1 MNFSEIWSKHK
12 GWFVVG
18 AVCFNL
24 IGLGGFIKSFGN
36 LTQSLRDE
44 FKSSEALTGQN
55 SKIKHLSWFF
65 FNIFLYLMLKIK
77 FL

>member
-44 FKSSEALTGQN
+44 FKSSEALTG
-55 SKIKHLSWFF
+55 
-65 FNIFLYLMLKIK
+65 
-77 FL
+77 